1 MCRPLGKSHEEACPG
16 GHIGPPLRDGGAF
29 RTNGYWCR
37 TTPFP
42 AGRDGARPLADLR
55 ALRLVLNSEVIGQ
68 NPEFDQRLFPRFPVV
83 PEAWPP
89 QAKRRWRLGRRSRCP
104 KFFARYRSQNF
115 DRCHSFLLASSAAGG
130 ARKRPRFAKRCPG
143 SCGGFSR
150 LSPSIC
156 HSEKAR
162 RADAPGA

>member
-1 MCRPLGKSHEEACPG
+1 MCRPLGESHEEACPG

-68 NPEFDQRLFPRFPVV
+68 NLN
-83 PEAWPP
+83 
-89 QAKRRWRLGRRSRCP
+89 LTSC
-104 KFFARYRSQNF
+104 
-115 DRCHSFLLASSAAGG
+115 SFRAQSAAREV
-130 ARKRPRFAKRCPG
+130 AATLCNHP
-143 SCGGFSR
+143 
-150 LSPSIC
+150 
-156 HSEKAR
+156 
-162 RADAPGA
+162 